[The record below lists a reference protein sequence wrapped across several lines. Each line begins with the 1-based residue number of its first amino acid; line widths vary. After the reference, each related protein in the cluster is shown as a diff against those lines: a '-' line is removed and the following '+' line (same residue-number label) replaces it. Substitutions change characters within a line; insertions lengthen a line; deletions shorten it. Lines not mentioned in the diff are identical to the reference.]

1 MEDFFEILFY
11 VVLAIILIVVN
22 VRKGVKQKSN
32 TAKNVLTSDKDN
44 EPIFSDVL
52 KEKTDNFPVEKDII
66 AEIENQKL
74 QPDYNLSSN
83 LGNKEVHRKE
93 KDLKNMKSEN
103 ITEKEHI
110 RRNMFRKAILYSAI
124 IKRPYN

>member
-11 VVLAIILIVVN
+11 VVLAIILVVVN
-22 VRKGVKQKSN
+22 VRKVVKQKSN
-32 TAKNVLTSDKDN
+32 TAKNVSTFDTDN
-44 EPIFSDVL
+44 EPIFPDVL
-52 KEKTDNFPVEKDII
+52 KEKTDNFPVEKNII
-66 AEIENQKL
+66 AEIEDQKL

-93 KDLKNMKSEN
+93 KDLKNTKSEN